1 MRSELADFLASAKTE
16 GSPYELSYNTI
27 KEYGYNLGML
37 KRFLKKKSVVE
48 ISTDDITRFI
58 AGLMKRGYKMNSIK
72 NVKSCLWTFFI
83 FLQDTGCITENPME
97 GVKEKRKGRGKRVK
111 NRFPVF
117 LTTEEVE
124 KLIEAPD
131 FARKK
136 IVGTRDK
143 LILHLLY
150 STGIRLGELLR
161 ITVKDIDLKNNTIQ
175 VRGKG
180 DKTRTVLILDKLIG
194 DGTVQLLDD
203 WIDGKQQEDLLFDGL
218 SPRAVQMAVK
228 MYAKKAGITKNVTPH
243 KLRHSF
249 ATRLISEG
257 VRTESV
263 QKLLGHESITTTQIY
278 AKVTQKATIDE
289 LKKLD
294 LLE

>member
-1 MRSELADFLASAKTE
+1 MRSEMADFLVAAGTE
-16 GSPYELSYNTI
+16 GSPYELANNTV

-37 KRFLKKKSVVE
+37 RRFLKDKPVGE
-48 ISTDDITRFI
+48 ITTEDLTRFL
-58 AGLMKRGYKMNSIK
+58 ADLVKRGYKNNSIK

-83 FLQDTGCITENPME
+83 FLEDNGHIKDNPLE
-97 GVKEKRKGRGKRVK
+97 GIKEKRKGRGKRAK

-124 KLIEAPD
+124 KLLSAPD
-131 FARKK
+131 SARKK
-136 IVGTRDK
+136 SVAARDK
-143 LILHLLY
+143 LVLHLLY

-161 ITVKDIDLKNNTIQ
+161 IKVEDIDLENNTIKIM
-175 VRGKG
+175 GKG

-194 DGTVQLLDD
+194 NGTLALMKEG
-203 WIDGKQQEDLLFDGL
+203 IAGKQLNSFVFEGL

-228 MYAKKAGITKNVTPH
+228 AYAHKAGITKHVTPH

-263 QKLLGHESITTTQIY
+263 QRLLGHESITTTQIY
-278 AKVTQKATIDE
+278 AQVTQKATIDE
-289 LKKLD
+289 LKKLN
-294 LLE
+294 LM